1 MGIIDFLYLLF
12 AGISIYFIFLF
23 FLLFFSKRKVL
34 RELPSLK
41 RLPSIS
47 IIIPAHNEEKAIANT
62 IKAVKKLTYNKN
74 LLEIIVVDDGST
86 DRTAEI
92 AKSFKN
98 VKVISKKRGGKAS
111 ALNLG
116 LKYARGEIVACVDAD
131 SYPKKNGLMNSVPFF
146 SEKDVGA
153 VTSSI
158 FVKNPKNFIEIMQKF
173 EYIMIVWSR
182 KLLEYLDAV
191 YVTPGP
197 MSLYR
202 KKILLKLGGFDEK
215 NLTEDIEIAWRF
227 MRHGYKI
234 KMALD
239 SEVYTTAPSKFRSWW
254 HQRLRW
260 NVGGMQTV
268 VKYAYTFF
276 RSGFKSLGFFVLPFF
291 TLSYILSLL
300 GFGVFLFVFG
310 RGFFNF
316 FSFTLQAYAIGINPV
331 NYYSVLD
338 YLMLPNI
345 FMIFGIAVFGLSLV
359 WAHISFK
366 STRKYLTGPKDYIY
380 LLVYMAFYI
389 TIFPFI
395 LIQSTW
401 RFLTKKREW

>member
-1 MGIIDFLYLLF
+1 MGIIDVLYLLF
-12 AGISIYFIFLF
+12 AGVSIYFLFLF
-23 FLLFFSKRKVL
+23 FILFFSKRKVL
-34 RELPSLK
+34 RDIPSLK
-41 RLPSIS
+41 KFPSLS
-47 IIIPAHNEEKAIANT
+47 IIIPARNEEKAIANT
-62 IKAVKKLTYNKN
+62 IKAVKKLAYRKN

-86 DRTAEI
+86 DKTAEI

-98 VKVISKKRGGKAS
+98 VRVLSKKRGGKAS
-111 ALNLG
+111 ALNFG
-116 LKYARGEIVACVDAD
+116 IKHAKGEIVACVDAD
-131 SYPKKNGLMNSVPFF
+131 SYPKKNALMNSVPFF
-146 SEKDVGA
+146 SETDVAA

-158 FVKNPKNFIEIMQKF
+158 FVKNPKNLIEIMQKF

-182 KLLEYLDAV
+182 KLLEYLDSV

-215 NLTEDIEIAWRF
+215 NLTEDIEIAWKL

-239 SEVYTTAPSKFRSWW
+239 SEVYTTVPNKFRNWW

-268 VKYAYTFF
+268 AKYSYAFF
-276 RSGFKSLGFFVLPFF
+276 RSGFNSLGFFVLPFF

-300 GFGVFLFVFG
+300 GLGVFLYVLGKGLFD
-310 RGFFNF
+310 F
-316 FSFTLQAYAIGINPV
+316 FSFILQAYAIGINPV
-331 NYYSVLD
+331 SYKILD
-338 YLMLPNI
+338 YLLLPNI
-345 FMIFGIAVFGLSLV
+345 FMIFGVFVFILSLI

-366 STRKYLTGPKDYIY
+366 STRKYLTGPKDYAY